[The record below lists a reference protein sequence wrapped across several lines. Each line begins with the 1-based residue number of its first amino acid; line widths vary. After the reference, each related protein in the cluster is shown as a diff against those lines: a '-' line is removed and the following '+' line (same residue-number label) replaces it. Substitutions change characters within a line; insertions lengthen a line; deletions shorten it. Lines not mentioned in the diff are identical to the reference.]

1 MVCRISNRC
10 LAKAAGGLARIV
22 QEMLILVNHRP
33 DASVNNKAVFELQ
46 L

>member
-1 MVCRISNRC
+1 MIWRIFNLR
-10 LAKAAGGLARIV
+10 LAEAAGGLARIV
-22 QEMLILVNHRP
+22 QELLILVNHCP